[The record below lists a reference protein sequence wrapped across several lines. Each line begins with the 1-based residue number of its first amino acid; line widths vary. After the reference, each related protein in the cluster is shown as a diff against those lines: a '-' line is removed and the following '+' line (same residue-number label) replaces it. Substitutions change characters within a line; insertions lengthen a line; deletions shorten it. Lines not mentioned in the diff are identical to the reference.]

1 MTLYNNIPQNPI
13 QSSSNSTAQFF
24 STFYQAP
31 IELNGTDIIA
41 VTGFFESR
49 GFTKD
54 AADGVAM
61 IILSQAKANNLNAFQ
76 ILDTLKIL
84 NGIELSQL
92 VGQILNYNR
101 FKTSTLGI
109 STSITPADEIERN
122 ILA

>member
-1 MTLYNNIPQNPI
+1 MSLYNNIPQKTIP
-13 QSSSNSTAQFF
+13 SSSNSTVKFF
-24 STFYQAP
+24 STFYQSP
-31 IELNGTDIIA
+31 IDLNGTDIIA

-49 GFTKD
+49 GFTAE
-54 AADGVAM
+54 AADSVAM

-76 ILDTLKIL
+76 ILDTLKTL

-109 STSITPADEIERN
+109 STTIVPADEVERN